1 LFAGVLLVALL
12 ALVAEGGLSLVQR
25 RLSAPVAAAA
35 T

>member
-1 LFAGVLLVALL
+1 VALL